1 MDWIVG
7 PTTRAVLTEQGMLK
21 TAPFAEKAPKY
32 QVPWKKT
39 RHGGMLST
47 EGMLGTRNVLKQ
59 P

>member
-7 PTTRAVLTEQGMLK
+7 PTTQAMLK

-32 QVPWKKT
+32 QVLWKKT

-47 EGMLGTRNVLKQ
+47 EGMLGTRNVLEQ

>member
-7 PTTRAVLTEQGMLK
+7 PTTRDMLTQQAMLK

-32 QVPWKKT
+32 QVLWKKT
-39 RHGGMLST
+39 RHGGRLST
-47 EGMLGTRNVLKQ
+47 EGMLGTRNVLEQ